1 VTDPITPVGV
11 SGGDGG
17 GSSGSGS
24 SGSGSGGMGP
34 DASEQVVR
42 AARRALVRRR
52 ERVRV
57 IGTAVLAGM
66 FTALWGVIGSN
77 ALAVP
82 LYVAAGVA
90 GAIGA
95 LAVGALVRADIRR
108 ARAVEPVVLEEVTV
122 SRKTPRDGKLE
133 VSAATSS
140 QIEWLGDAFN
150 VTSLDEEGS
159 GTREALVCRCAKHE
173 GMRHVHHFIVSPL
186 FHRLAPDTRLRVVL
200 AAAARELRLER

>member
-95 LAVGALVRADIRR
+95 LAVAALVRADIRR

-150 VTSLDEEGS
+150 VTSLGEEGS
-159 GTREALVCRCAKHE
+159 GMREALVCRCAKHE